1 MSNREEWRAVVGYEG
16 LYEVSDQGRVRSLD
30 RFYLRG
36 GEVRVPVRGRVLK
49 AHEMPSGHLSLHL
62 TRDGKPRGFLVHRLV
77 AQAFL
82 GSAPEGKP
90 NVLHSDNAP
99 ANNRVTNLRWGT
111 QKENI
116 QDAVDAGTAD
126 FWGHKKNPKPNC
138 PRGHPYSGGNLYIDP
153 RGRRVCRTCKREWA
167 RRKHGYKE
175 FRV

>member
-30 RFYLRG
+30 RFY
-36 GEVRVPVRGRVLK
+36 
-49 AHEMPSGHLSLHL
+49 
-62 TRDGKPRGFLVHRLV
+62 
-77 AQAFL
+77 
-82 GSAPEGKP
+82 
-90 NVLHSDNAP
+90 
-99 ANNRVTNLRWGT
+99 LRWGT

-167 RRKHGYKE
+167 RRKHGYKD

>member
-1 MSNREEWRAVVGYEG
+1 MINREEWRAVVGYEG

-30 RFYLRG
+30 RFY
-36 GEVRVPVRGRVLK
+36 
-49 AHEMPSGHLSLHL
+49 L

-99 ANNRVTNLRWGT
+99 DNNRVTNLRWGT

-167 RRKHGYKE
+167 RRKHGYKD